1 MEIRSLDGRVLRT
14 VGTDS
19 LCDADLC
26 DADLRG
32 ADLYRAN
39 LRRANLYGANLR
51 GANLRRADLCGA
63 NLCDADLYGAD
74 LRDADLRDANLCGA
88 RYLLLDIL
96 SANWGKLPDSLT
108 LELMRWDALACGE
121 EAMTAWSE
129 GGACPF
135 SDQPREFFFV
145 EKARLWQPGPPTMN
159 YVELFVALCEAV
171 GIKQDRIKSAPSPQ
185 QEGGE

>member
-39 LRRANLYGANLR
+39 LRRADLR
-51 GANLRRADLCGA
+51 GAD
-63 NLCDADLYGAD
+63 LCDADLY
-74 LRDADLRDANLCGA
+74 GA